1 MMSLDLTHGGHLSHG
16 SPYNVSGKQFQA
28 SRPQKMCVICQVL
41 HYGVDVSA
49 PRAQRKLDYDRIRKS
64 AKEFKPRI
72 IVAGS
77 R

>member
-1 MMSLDLTHGGHLSHG
+1 MSLDLTHGGHLSHG
-16 SPYNVSGKQFQA
+16 SPYNVSGKQY
-28 SRPQKMCVICQVL
+28 KVL

-49 PRAQRKLDYDRIRKS
+49 PTHLRKLDYDRIRKM
-64 AKEFKPRI
+64 AKEYRPKM